1 MAALP
6 GNRFLGACAGRPTC
20 TVATTVSLL
29 APGEAYEKRL
39 QQLDLRFSRRFEFG
53 NADVANITNRA
64 DVYSSNTGYGANWLV
79 LYEVAGGRIL
89 RLSAQLEF

>member
-1 MAALP
+1 L
-6 GNRFLGACAGRPTC
+6 LI

-29 APGEAYEKRL
+29 APGEAYEDRL
-39 QQLDLRFSRRFEFG
+39 QQLDLRFSRRLRFG
-53 NADVANITNRA
+53 PYSLSTNADLANVFNRA

-79 LYEVAGGRIL
+79 PYEVAGGRIL